1 MEDGITGHEQN
12 TSALDFDEFD
22 SNIKVK
28 ELSSLMREN
37 SWQMFSTVTSNDNGT
52 PGLAPLH
59 LVFKIFSNSF
69 LKYK

>member
-28 ELSSLMREN
+28 ELSSLMKKILGRYL
-37 SWQMFSTVTSNDNGT
+37 SQS
-52 PGLAPLH
+52 
-59 LVFKIFSNSF
+59 LVMTITT
-69 LKYK
+69 LV